1 MNKRLELTLL
11 PEYIISHFIVNQ
23 FSKQIAKYGN
33 FLFEPFWVFLLIE
46 TVTNKPSRKMQ
57 SYQKV
62 LNRIKE
68 AIFWVDAIFFWNFEI
83 VSRIQESFDHV
94 TGKRELENEFK

>member
-1 MNKRLELTLL
+1 M
-11 PEYIISHFIVNQ
+11 NQ

-33 FLFEPFWVFLLIE
+33 GCSFSSQSVLIA
-46 TVTNKPSRKMQ
+46 TVTSHPNTDKWAIANENVIGRKQ
-57 SYQKV
+57 SYQKT

-68 AIFWVDAIFFWNFEI
+68 GIFWKEAIFQNFEI